1 MPTEE
6 LVEYTA
12 APTPLLALAQ
22 EVWHFRELLIM
33 LARKDFF
40 VRYRRAAF
48 GVLWAVGLPFLQA
61 AILAVVFSKIVQI
74 ETGFPYAVFV
84 FSGFVPWALFSAA
97 VGGAS
102 TSIVDNSSLASKIYF
117 PRAILPVASVLTN
130 LYGYAVTVVAL
141 VIMTV
146 AFGVSIGPKIL
157 LLVPATLVLVMLT
170 MGFSLLLSA
179 LHVYFRDVR
188 YLVTAALTVWFYVT
202 PVVYPLNKAGG
213 LLAAGI
219 KINPM
224 TGVTE
229 LFRASVLRPD
239 HGSLSTVV
247 ISLVWVVATWLGA
260 ALLHRR
266 YDRVF
271 ADLM

>member
-1 MPTEE
+1 MPTDE
-6 LVEYTA
+6 LVEFTA
-12 APTPLLALAQ
+12 APTPLFVLAKD
-22 EVWHFRELLIM
+22 VWHFRELLVM

-40 VRYRRAAF
+40 VRYRRASF
-48 GVLWAVGLPFLQA
+48 GVLWAVGLPFFQA

-74 ETGFPYAVFV
+74 GTGFPYAVFV

-97 VGGAS
+97 LGGAS
-102 TSIVDNSSLASKIYF
+102 TSIVDNASLASKIYF

-141 VIMTV
+141 VIMAL
-146 AFGVSIGPKIL
+146 AFGVGIGAKIV
-157 LLVPATLVLVMLT
+157 LLVPATLALVLLT

-219 KINPM
+219 KVNPM

-229 LFRASVLRPD
+229 LFRASILRPD
-239 HGSLSTVV
+239 HGWLPTVL
-247 ISLVWVVATWLGA
+247 ITGLWIAATWIGA